1 MKKLLLVLI
10 VIMLIPAPAQ
20 AGFWANHKA
29 KAAQARQVK
38 ADYNEIKAVLDKQ
51 LVLSNKY
58 DLDGLAALYSDEFV
72 NCDGFNK
79 EVYFKLVK
87 DTWDTYKNIAY
98 TSRID
103 NIYYDGDYAQAQVFE
118 TAKATTT
125 DVEEGLSGYGE
136 LVSAA
141 DCIYYLKKAGQKWL
155 ITSENVINEK
165 SLLRYGD
172 ARYMDVDMTAP
183 AMVSAGKPY
192 TASLKLNVP
201 ENTMA
206 VASISSS
213 RVEYP
218 QVKSED
224 AFRQMPDDSDLERIL
239 TANKGNVNE
248 YAVGAIGIAKSD
260 GQKIYLA
267 GLAFILSRVNVI
279 PENKFITVE
288 EENGKDK

>member
-1 MKKLLLVLI
+1 MKKLLLILI
-10 VIMLIPAPAQ
+10 VLMLIPAPAQ

-38 ADYNEIKAVLDKQ
+38 ADYNNIKAVLDSQ

-58 DLDGLAALYSDEFV
+58 DLDGLAALYSDDFV

-98 TSRID
+98 TAKVE

-118 TAKATTT
+118 TAMATTT
-125 DVEEGLSGYGE
+125 EVEENMPTDGE

-141 DCIYYLKKAGQKWL
+141 DCIYYLKKSGQKWV
-155 ITSENVINEK
+155 IASENVINEK

-172 ARYMDVDMTAP
+172 ARYVDVDITAP
-183 AMVSAGKPY
+183 AIVSAGKPY
-192 TASLKLNVP
+192 TASLKFDIPKNSV
-201 ENTMA
+201 A
-206 VASISSS
+206 VASISNS

-218 QVKSED
+218 QVQSED
-224 AFRQMPDDSDLERIL
+224 AFRKMPEDSDLERIL
-239 TANKGNVNE
+239 KANKDNVNE
-248 YAVGAIGIAKSD
+248 YAVGAVGIAKSD
-260 GQKIYLA
+260 GQKVYLA

-279 PENKFITVE
+279 PENKFIKIE
-288 EENGKDK
+288 EDNGKGK

>member
-1 MKKLLLVLI
+1 MKKFLLI
-10 VIMLIPAPAQ
+10 VIAIMLIPAPAQ
-20 AGFWANHKA
+20 AGFWADHKA
-29 KAAQARQVK
+29 KAAQTHRIK

-51 LVLSNKY
+51 LVYSNKY
-58 DLDGLAALYSDEFV
+58 DLEGLAALYSDDFI

-87 DTWDTYKNIAY
+87 DTWETYKNIAY
-98 TSRID
+98 SARIE
-103 NIYYDGDYAQAQVFE
+103 NIYYDGDYAQVQVFE
-118 TAKATTT
+118 TAAATTSE
-125 DVEEGLSGYGE
+125 VEESISAYGE

-141 DCIYYLKKAGQKWL
+141 DCIYYLEKSGQKWI

-172 ARYMDVDMTAP
+172 ARYMDVDMVAS
-183 AMVSAGKPY
+183 AIVSAGKPY
-192 TASLKLNVP
+192 TAALKFDVP
-201 ENTMA
+201 ENSVA

-213 RVEYP
+213 KVEYP

-224 AFRQMPDDSDLERIL
+224 AFRQMPEDSNLERVL
-239 TANKGNVNE
+239 TANKDNVNE
-248 YAVGAIGIAKSD
+248 YAVGAVGIAKFD
-260 GQKIYLA
+260 GEKVYLA

-279 PENKFITVE
+279 PENKFIKVE